1 MTVEREEGIA
11 HAKER
16 RDGVT
21 DELLSTELVASCSID
36 QACEYGNNFFGIENR
51 SGRHLRCNYTT
62 KNYTWNSLNFLRYRI
77 IIIFVTNIFY
87 FQ

>member
-21 DELLSTELVASCSID
+21 DELLSTELVAGCSID
-36 QACEYGNNFFGIENR
+36 QACEYGNNFFGIESR
-51 SGRHLRCNYTT
+51 SGRHLRC
-62 KNYTWNSLNFLRYRI
+62 NYTWNSLNFLRYRI